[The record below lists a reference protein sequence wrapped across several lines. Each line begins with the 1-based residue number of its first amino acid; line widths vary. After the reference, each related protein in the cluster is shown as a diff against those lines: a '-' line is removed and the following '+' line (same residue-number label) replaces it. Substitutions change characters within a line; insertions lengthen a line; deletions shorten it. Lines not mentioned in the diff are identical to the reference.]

1 MSVED
6 VREVYL
12 NIEGRLMHEKDIA
25 EVGIRPRDK
34 RGMFVNGE
42 KQSLCKAVNKQSR
55 ARMSEMKEK
64 VSEMLEN
71 FETEYPDIEFSVSR
85 DQAALLNYSITNLQQ
100 SLVWGIILA
109 VFIML
114 FFLRDARSPMIIGIS
129 IPVSV
134 VISVL
139 FFQLLGLSINT
150 ISLSGLIMGEGMMID
165 NSIIVIDNI
174 NQRRER

>member
-1 MSVED
+1 
-6 VREVYL
+6 
-12 NIEGRLMHEKDIA
+12 
-25 EVGIRPRDK
+25 
-34 RGMFVNGE
+34 
-42 KQSLCKAVNKQSR
+42 
-55 ARMSEMKEK
+55 MSEMKEK

-139 FFQLLGLSINT
+139 FFQLIGLSIFWESVAPMRVT
-150 ISLSGLIMGEGMMID
+150 LPSVSRPVLD
-165 NSIIVIDNI
+165 KA
-174 NQRRER
+174 